1 MGWLDGFFKKP
12 KQQIKEVATPDRA
25 VAWRKLQES
34 FNSQPDLFASLMD
47 RYFSGGEWWQPVSGI
62 PMLGGTSNRE
72 HGRDTYGGFYT
83 EQDLR
88 FQRDAARLLY
98 AREPVAKAIE
108 GHLNAFVIGK
118 GMSYK
123 ICPKKDFTEEYN
135 TPEGEKRLRQYQQA
149 IDEWLD
155 EQQWPERE
163 QECYTCKVV
172 DGEFFLRVTIQNGK
186 VIIRRLEPEHIQNPV
201 GKTYL
206 DGWYLGVKI
215 DLKDA
220 ETPLAYGYKPD
231 GVAWQEIPAKQIIH
245 FKANVTRNVSRG
257 ISDFYPITDDLK
269 SISQLL
275 DNICAGAAAR
285 AEIPYMWSVK
295 NATPAAI
302 SAFADDKADRS
313 RINSITGKTNR
324 SKGQQSGKAIAH
336 GDNVEFTTMPQ
347 GDVEG
352 SVSALQ
358 ASLRMVGNRFCMP
371 EYMVSA
377 DASNANYASTQ
388 MAGTPFVRK
397 VEIEQSLLK
406 RPFKQI
412 LTMVMEQAVV
422 KGVIPT
428 SEFAKLDIEIECG
441 SPVIEDEYQ
450 QAQMYDIMR
459 RNGVIS
465 PQKWCMA
472 KGMDYE
478 EVQRDLNEWNESNMQ
493 APDLGQQAGG
503 TAFNAQREDQQQKDQ
518 QQGQEQQDTEDQGAG
533 WQTIQEAKDASG
545 HEHKSKGPGGGQFA
559 SSGGGGSGGSN
570 TSSSKTGSTN
580 SAASKPAQHHP
591 TKGIPSKPGNQS
603 ELLKKVSKE
612 ANDRD
617 LNDAMRENSGVSQHF
632 DVKDIP
638 ANVASQFDA
647 HGADLKGLTN
657 VLNNGIDKN
666 RSFFTETLGA
676 DKGGKLL
683 RDHSNFLLLG
693 HPGHSIADG
702 GVGGVIVDEMH
713 TPNIPD
719 LKAAFPGVAFI
730 PSKKA
735 KELLP
740 KVAATGNPQGMKVK
754 YAKESVQENTLDASN
769 HLHKGKGVGGGQFT
783 GKGDGGNNNRPIP
796 LHKGANMKTQKH
808 PIDSESQQQYLVN
821 KYGAS
826 GYRVH
831 NLKYA
836 MPKESK
842 STWAGDESGT
852 MGGVSSFAN
861 FGNAVDDIIFGASES
876 VTGDNYS
883 SQLRNDGGKV
893 GLLVLMG
900 KVKDGPGSEVVIKAA
915 KIAAVVTEEELE
927 QIFKVAV
934 KEDLTRSA
942 EAGEN
947 GVKPEDADKMTVKAL
962 LEKYSFDGGDRD
974 AIFGRME
981 ELLKEKLAKG

>member
-12 KQQIKEVATPDRA
+12 KQQIKEVVTPDRA

-88 FQRDAARLLY
+88 FQRDAARLLF

-123 ICPKKDFTEEYN
+123 ICPKKDFTDEYN

-149 IDEWLD
+149 IDDWLD

-172 DGEFFLRVTIQNGK
+172 DGEFFLWVTMRAGK
-186 VIIRRLEPEHIQNPV
+186 VTVRRLEPEHIQNPE

-231 GVAWQEIPAKQIIH
+231 GVAWQEIPTKQIIH

-257 ISDFYPITDDLK
+257 ISDFYPVTDDLK

-275 DNICAGAAAR
+275 DNIRDGAMAR
-285 AEIPYMWSVK
+285 AEIAYMWSVK

-313 RINSITGKTNR
+313 WQNSVTRKTEL
-324 SKGQQSGKAIAH
+324 SKGQRSGKAVAH

-352 SVSALQ
+352 SVAALQ

-377 DASNANYASTQ
+377 DASNANYSSTQ

-422 KGVIPT
+422 KGIIPT

-450 QAQMYDIMR
+450 QAQMFDIMR

-472 KGMDYE
+472 KGLDYE

-493 APDLGQQAGG
+493 APDLGG
-503 TAFNAQREDQQQKDQ
+503 NAVSNLHQLQLSRRYQQQDKQNEYDAQ
-518 QQGQEQQDTEDQGAG
+518 QNEPVKEGYEDSYGRCPICGGECKTRERRINGYDTCVNGH
-533 WQTIQEAKDASG
+533 KYLSRDAV
-545 HEHKSKGPGGGQFA
+545 HEP
-559 SSGGGGSGGSN
+559 
-570 TSSSKTGSTN
+570 
-580 SAASKPAQHHP
+580 
-591 TKGIPSKPGNQS
+591 
-603 ELLKKVSKE
+603 
-612 ANDRD
+612 
-617 LNDAMRENSGVSQHF
+617 
-632 DVKDIP
+632 
-638 ANVASQFDA
+638 
-647 HGADLKGLTN
+647 
-657 VLNNGIDKN
+657 
-666 RSFFTETLGA
+666 
-676 DKGGKLL
+676 
-683 RDHSNFLLLG
+683 
-693 HPGHSIADG
+693 
-702 GVGGVIVDEMH
+702 
-713 TPNIPD
+713 
-719 LKAAFPGVAFI
+719 
-730 PSKKA
+730 
-735 KELLP
+735 
-740 KVAATGNPQGMKVK
+740 
-754 YAKESVQENTLDASN
+754 VQENVLDSSG

-783 GKGDGGNNNRPIP
+783 GKVGIDDFKQVLNVKKDSNVHAWNMALGFHDTCSRCAGSGQYSYNAKDGTKCFKCGGSGKTAPKLTP
-796 LHKGANMKTQKH
+796 QLLADVKGKVADGTQARIIDENKRRNEAKKWADGWYDEYSDVWGSH
-808 PIDSESQQQYLVN
+808 PVQKAFGER
-821 KYGAS
+821 GPA
-826 GYRVH
+826 
-831 NLKYA
+831 
-836 MPKESK
+836 
-842 STWAGDESGT
+842 TGDES
-852 MGGVSSFAN
+852 
-861 FGNAVDDIIFGASES
+861 E
-876 VTGDNYS
+876 
-883 SQLRNDGGKV
+883 
-893 GLLVLMG
+893 
-900 KVKDGPGSEVVIKAA
+900 AA
-915 KIAAVVTEEELE
+915 KLYHAINHEATTILDSVKKDETEIRRG
-927 QIFKVAV
+927 IFVPGKDKVHGHQRQLTNQEVFDRVARLHDATDRFKKYLATV
-934 KEDLTRSA
+934 PWKE
-942 EAGEN
+942 
-947 GVKPEDADKMTVKAL
+947 
-962 LEKYSFDGGDRD
+962 
-974 AIFGRME
+974 
-981 ELLKEKLAKG
+981 